1 MGESTDNDTPEKL
14 KSKKHKK
21 HKKSKKAAITLD
33 EFLNM
38 NKDVFGDG
46 LDVQGI
52 EEVPTQVVLKKVK
65 GKKLPNKSE
74 PKMVN
79 ANLAK
84 LKKHGIVV
92 KTKSGKN
99 PLLTSYKKEAS
110 KQNII
115 NTPNEILSKL
125 MNQGNSQIKIVKKSA
140 SQNAAT
146 NDDTDN
152 TVMTNT
158 IEKSINITANK
169 DITSDFEEEDSSKIS
184 SIAENDANDEM
195 NEMCTDVQETEKS
208 NNSKPTTQ
216 ISNNDK
222 TYKYENSNSML
233 ENSQNGIL
241 ENKSL
246 STIDTKTASTQFE
259 ESSPNKFSQ
268 TSNDQKLVLTDGLN
282 KDSISTD
289 SNCDDNKEHVDNNI
303 TNTTLNALKHLSHL
317 ITVKP
322 LNQGK
327 NSNISNKNNE
337 KLNTV
342 NKILPTTIES
352 KESDQIKKIPMEQK
366 PMSLNKSLG
375 EHFTEKASKESPTT
389 ASNFNSD
396 TECENDEINDKR
408 VDTLNTEC
416 DQIEFQVSNKSI
428 TEPKIVNIKN
438 IPLTQ
443 EKVLNKN
450 QLRNPSNGQEELKTD
465 NCPKKAN
472 LDILKRLKNVTAKPI
487 SVATKVNQVPNIK
500 PDKSNVNQIR
510 KILPNNLSKGGV
522 NEDIEIFNIDDSD
535 SEDNESGAIIN
546 NKSEDTSLNVPLTTL
561 KSLGSTNIVVK
572 SKQNLCPNEISDKN
586 IDNKN
591 IKEEHPKL
599 NKQSQ
604 EIQKSIN
611 LQNKLRS
618 LGGNITVKSRNSS
631 PNVYNKELH
640 KSFESYDDEDEANYS
655 DSESIGKVKI
665 SEMAENYDSGNE
677 CNESQTSAI
686 IESPH
691 ASDSENEN
699 NDDME
704 DDFSDFENQIKTN
717 TFKKENTIATS
728 KNNTCLE
735 NFKNLNKQLTIKS
748 LNTKKCKSEADIN
761 SGHKEVSEDT
771 SNVNTQIVAKQLKP
785 NILQNEQSNNST
797 QQASGSVNQASF
809 KKKVST
815 TNQVNTVKTVQRFQS
830 QTVIEEITTTVTKT
844 IRTVNQSTNE
854 VLQNRCS
861 IKPAIR
867 PPQKIL
873 NKQPGRELQGT
884 TVRHVSPT
892 IGSKIRSATNV
903 IRNPN
908 PTVVRASNQ
917 LIPVRPVLNLPRT
930 TGPSTSAVRKVA
942 LPKSS
947 PQKSTIGKLKISPH
961 ALTQT
966 VKRPSDET
974 AGHFSCF
981 KKPKESLVSSAEMV
995 DYEDDSAMQYSSAS
1009 QSQSDFSSVTKTVKG
1024 KGMITATQ
1032 TRSEVSTS
1040 SQQQLSR
1047 LSNVS
1052 GLKIMKTSSK
1062 QATQVEE
1069 KCEINTAKKNTL
1081 EALEKLQKQGLLIK
1095 KPRVEE
1101 YNEPPDSFSDS
1112 DDEGNEK

>member
-1 MGESTDNDTPEKL
+1 MEESADNDTPDKL

-74 PKMVN
+74 TKMVN
-79 ANLAK
+79 ANLDK

-99 PLLTSYKKEAS
+99 PLLTSCKKEVS
-110 KQNII
+110 KPNII

-125 MNQGNSQIKIVKKSA
+125 MNQGNSQIKIVKTST

-146 NDDTDN
+146 KGDTN
-152 TVMTNT
+152 NIMMTNT
-158 IEKSINITANK
+158 IENSIMTTANK
-169 DITSDFEEEDSSKIS
+169 DITSDHEEEDLSKIT
-184 SIAENDANDEM
+184 SIDENEANEEI
-195 NEMCTDVQETEKS
+195 NEMCMDEQETDNS

-216 ISNNDK
+216 ISNDDK
-222 TYKYENSNSML
+222 TYKNELSNSML

-241 ENKSL
+241 EKKSL
-246 STIDTKTASTQFE
+246 STIDTKTPNTQSE
-259 ESSPNKFSQ
+259 ESSHNKISQ
-268 TSNDQKLVLTDGLN
+268 TSNDPKLVLTTDGLTE
-282 KDSISTD
+282 DSIGTD
-289 SNCDDNKEHVDNNI
+289 SDCDDNKEHIDNNI

-327 NSNISNKNNE
+327 NLNISNKNNE
-337 KLNTV
+337 KLNTE
-342 NKILPTTIES
+342 NNILSTTIES
-352 KESDQIKKIPMEQK
+352 KESDLIKKLPMEQK
-366 PMSLNKSLG
+366 PMPLNKSSG
-375 EHFTEKASKESPTT
+375 EHFTEKASKESPNLP
-389 ASNFNSD
+389 NFNSD
-396 TECENDEINDKR
+396 TECGNDEINDKR

-416 DQIEFQVSNKSI
+416 GQVEFKISNKSI
-428 TEPKIVNIKN
+428 TEPKIVKN
-438 IPLTQ
+438 KSVPLTQ

-450 QLRNPSNGQEELKTD
+450 QLHNPADSQEELKTD

-500 PDKSNVNQIR
+500 PDKSNVNQIK
-510 KILPNNLSKGGV
+510 KILPNNLSKGSV
-522 NEDIEIFNIDDSD
+522 NEDIEIFNIEDSD
-535 SEDNESGAIIN
+535 SEDNESSAVIN

-561 KSLGSTNIVVK
+561 KSLGSTSIVVK

-586 IDNKN
+586 IDNKK

-611 LQNKLRS
+611 LQNKLRNLS
-618 LGGNITVKSRNSS
+618 GNITVKSCNSS

-640 KSFESYDDEDEANYS
+640 KSFEDYDDEDEANYS

-665 SEMAENYDSGNE
+665 SEMPENYDSGNE

-691 ASDSENEN
+691 ASDSENEDK
-699 NDDME
+699 DDLE
-704 DDFSDFENQIKTN
+704 DDFSDLESQIKTN
-717 TFKKENTIATS
+717 TFKKENTIATPKS
-728 KNNTCLE
+728 NTCLE

-748 LNTKKCKSEADIN
+748 LNTKKCELEGDTN
-761 SGHKEVSEDT
+761 SGQKEFSEDP
-771 SNVNTQIVAKQLKP
+771 SNVNKQIVAKQSQP
-785 NILQNEQSNNST
+785 NILQNEQSNKST

-809 KKKVST
+809 KKKVSS
-815 TNQVNTVKTVQRFQS
+815 TNQVNSVKTVQRFQS

-867 PPQKIL
+867 PQKIL

-892 IGSKIRSATNV
+892 IGTKIRSATNV

-917 LIPVRPVLNLPRT
+917 LVPVRPVLNLPRT
-930 TGPSTSAVRKVA
+930 TGPNTSAVRKVA
-942 LPKSS
+942 VPKNS
-947 PQKSTIGKLKISPH
+947 PQKSPIGKLKISPH
-961 ALTQT
+961 ALTQNL
-966 VKRPSDET
+966 KRPSDET

-981 KKPKESLVSSAEMV
+981 KKPKESLVSSAEMA

-1062 QATQVEE
+1062 QATQVQE

-1081 EALEKLQKQGLLIK
+1081 DALEKLQKQGLLIK